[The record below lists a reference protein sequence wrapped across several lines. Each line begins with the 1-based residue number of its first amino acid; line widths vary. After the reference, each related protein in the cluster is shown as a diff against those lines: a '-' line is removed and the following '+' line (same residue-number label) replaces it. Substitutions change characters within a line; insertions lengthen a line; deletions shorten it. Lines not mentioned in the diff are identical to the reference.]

1 MQLKKEFK
9 RMRIRMQAVFAIF
22 SNLSVVCFGNR
33 TFDRCQEFIQTQT
46 AETLDLFVTFNGYF
60 A

>member
-1 MQLKKEFK
+1 
-9 RMRIRMQAVFAIF
+9 MRFRMQAVFAIF

-33 TFDRCQEFIQTQT
+33 TLDRCQEFIQTQT
-46 AETLDLFVTFNGYF
+46 AETLDLFVTFNEYF